1 MKTAM
6 FAFAAA
12 MLLPLSIPSSAQV
25 PAPIDLDVVQPIS
38 GSWVYRSL
46 PAATEA
52 DFVDAA
58 GTVRL
63 MMRCN
68 RAGRTVSL
76 IRTGVPAAAPSLTV
90 WTSSASRSIPSSFQS
105 TKELSATLAATDAL
119 LDAIAFSRGRFA
131 TGAAGAPMVAV
142 PVWAELTRVVEDCRS

>member
-1 MKTAM
+1 MKTAL

-12 MLLPLSIPSSAQV
+12 LLLPLSTSSSAQA
-25 PAPIDLDVVQPIS
+25 PAAIDLESVQPIA
-38 GSWVYRSL
+38 GQWVYRSL

-63 MMRCN
+63 MIRCN

-76 IRTGVPAAAPSLTV
+76 IRTGVAAAAPTLSV
-90 WTSSASRSIPSSFQS
+90 WTTSASRSLPSSFQS
-105 TKELSATLAATDAL
+105 TKELTATLAATDPL

-142 PVWAELTRVVEDCRS
+142 PVWAELSRVVEDCRS

>member
-1 MKTAM
+1 MKTAL

-12 MLLPLSIPSSAQV
+12 LLLPLSISSSAQV
-25 PAPIDLDVVQPIS
+25 PAPLDLDSVQPIS
-38 GSWVYRSL
+38 GRWVYRSL

-52 DFVDAA
+52 DFVDST

-68 RAGRTVSL
+68 RAGRIVSL
-76 IRTGVPAAAPSLTV
+76 IRTGVPAAAPSLSV
-90 WTSSASRSIPSSFQS
+90 WTTSTSRSLPSSFQS
-105 TKELSATLAATDAL
+105 MKELTATLTATDPL

-131 TGAAGAPMVAV
+131 TGASGAPMVAV
-142 PVWAELTRVVEDCRS
+142 PVWAELARIVEDCRS